1 MSHTGPLP
9 DTRKATFSIHLPTH
23 NGSACSI
30 QSARTNV
37 SMVPERL
44 ADVTSEV
51 AIPKISSLRVDNQLF
66 GEWVSLITAM
76 KHMKQTMEYLC
87 KANGATYSMF
97 YPLSFS
103 TLSDLSKISFIAGK
117 AACCPLKL

>member
-1 MSHTGPLP
+1 
-9 DTRKATFSIHLPTH
+9 
-23 NGSACSI
+23 
-30 QSARTNV
+30 
-37 SMVPERL
+37 MVPERL

-97 YPLSFS
+97 YLLSFS

-117 AACCPLKL
+117 DACCLLKL